1 MKIIEIKS
9 PQEYTNHKNNLWLF
23 LGGGI
28 QNCPDWQNEV
38 IKNLNLFKNDLSKDL
53 IVFNPRQDS
62 FDITN
67 KDVGVNQ
74 IKWEFN
80 YLNQMDVFTLFFFG
94 PTISDQ
100 PICFYELG
108 RYIEIIKN
116 KFPSDW
122 EKRIIIFTTTK
133 FKRALDVVVQT
144 SLATNNK
151 LKICLD
157 ISDNSNYIDMAKVYT
172 SKIINKIIS
181 L

>member
-1 MKIIEIKS
+1 MKVIEVKS
-9 PQEYTNHKNNLWLF
+9 PQEFTNHKNNTWLF

-28 QNCPDWQNEV
+28 QKCPDWQNEV
-38 IKNLNLFKNDLSKDL
+38 VKNLNLFKNDLSKDL
-53 IVFNPRQDS
+53 VIFNPRQEF
-62 FDITN
+62 FDIN
-67 KDVGVNQ
+67 DKNAGEKQ

-80 YLNQMDVFTLFFFG
+80 YLNQMDIFSIFFYG
-94 PTISDQ
+94 PTESDQ

-122 EKRIIIFTTTK
+122 ENRIIVFTTTK
-133 FKRALDVVVQT
+133 FKRVLDVVIQT

-157 ISDNSNYIDMAKVYT
+157 ISNNSNYIDMAKCY
-172 SKIINKIIS
+172 SNKIIERIK
-181 L
+181 LI